1 MPILHVSF
9 RSGAGFRQKIGARP
23 FDNRKGKYR
32 LGKNIWKAAS
42 VKWTKAAM
50 AAALALTLLPPAASF
65 AAENPTAPASSS
77 AANAGTDLTASS
89 AVKFLDDFF
98 AQETISELAP
108 GAAVVVV
115 KNGQILAQKGY
126 GYADVAGKRAVDPK
140 KDVFRMASVSKTFT
154 SVAIMQLVEQGKLS
168 LDADIRTYL
177 GGITFDNPF
186 AEPVTVADLLTHRSG
201 FQIQDVLAEDIS
213 PDLSEYVSMKD
224 YIGKHM
230 PDVVREP
237 GTAYMYDNF
246 AFLLLGYIVQQVSGT
261 PFETYMNQQVFAPL
275 GMDSSSFL
283 MTDGLKA
290 RAATGYAG
298 GEALDPYALRPTVMP
313 QGGMLSTSDDI
324 AKFMLAFL
332 NDGKSASGAQL
343 LKADTVASM
352 EEYRSM
358 IHPLLPDTTYGF
370 EAPSQLPGAGSS
382 SKVITKA
389 GDVPGAS
396 SLMFLIPEQKTGVF
410 VVYNQNGGLREQL
423 YAAFISRFFPQ
434 YAEAA
439 KLPDYAGESPEQLA
453 RYSGLY
459 KDLRV
464 ESLVSK
470 VGPEARGR
478 VIISDPLTGERALRQ
493 VAPGLFVDANGMFV
507 AFKTEADGSVSYLKE
522 PYLNPAGYEQKGMK
536 PAGFNDIP
544 STHPYAQYIL
554 DLQSLGYYPNDPNQS
569 FGPDQAVTRGEY
581 VDMLMRTSA
590 IPLSENKPEL
600 KDVAGS
606 PYAAAI
612 QTAYEYGLISGNEK
626 GMFQPDRPIT
636 RQEAAVIIY
645 NSTASL
651 YPEELLDVVDLT
663 GKTDKW
669 AEPAV
674 KLAVMLGYHGPE
686 VKFDASGAADFQSKK
701 VLTRAEN
708 AAINDMLLT
717 NTLTGA
723 MHLDDAEAGKEPA
736 A

>member
-1 MPILHVSF
+1 
-9 RSGAGFRQKIGARP
+9 
-23 FDNRKGKYR
+23 
-32 LGKNIWKAAS
+32 
-42 VKWTKAAM
+42 M
-50 AAALALTLLPPAASF
+50 AAALALTLLPPALTSAAS
-65 AAENPTAPASSS
+65 ETPASATS
-77 AANAGTDLTASS
+77 ASATSTPLTASS
-89 AVKFLDDFF
+89 VTTFLDTFF
-98 AQETISELAP
+98 AQEAIQELAP

-115 KNGQILAQKGY
+115 KDGQILAQKGY
-126 GYADVAGKRAVDPK
+126 GYADVASERVVDPK

-168 LDADIRTYL
+168 LDTDIRTYL
-177 GGITFDNPF
+177 GGITFSNPF
-186 AEPVTVADLLTHRSG
+186 SKPVTVADLLTHRSG
-201 FQIQDVLAEDIS
+201 FQIQDVLTEDIS
-213 PDLSEYVSMKD
+213 SNLDEYVSMKD
-224 YIGKHM
+224 YITNHM

-246 AFLLLGYIVQQVSGT
+246 AFLLLGYIVQQASGT
-261 PFETYMNQQVFAPL
+261 PFETYMNQNVFSTL
-275 GMDSSSFL
+275 GMSSSNFL
-283 MTDGLKA
+283 MTKDLKA
-290 RAATGYAG
+290 RTVTGYSG
-298 GEALDPYALRPTVMP
+298 GEPLEPYTLRPTVMP
-313 QGGMLSTSDDI
+313 QGGMFSTSDDI

-343 LKADTVASM
+343 LKPDTVASM
-352 EEYRSM
+352 EEYRSA

-410 VVYNQNGGLREQL
+410 VVYNQNGSLREQL
-423 YAAFISRFFPQ
+423 YTAFINRFFPQ

-439 KLPDYAGESPEQLA
+439 KLPEYVGDSPEQLA

-470 VGPEARGR
+470 VGPESRGR
-478 VIISDPLTGERALRQ
+478 VVISDPLTGERALRQ
-493 VAPGLFVDANGMFV
+493 VAPGLFVDAAGMFV
-507 AFKTEADGSVSYLKE
+507 AFKTEADGNVSYLKE

-554 DLQSLGYYPNDPNQS
+554 DLQSLGYYPNDANQS
-569 FGPDQAVTRGEY
+569 FGPNQPVTRGEY

-590 IPLSENKPEL
+590 ITLSKNEPKF

-612 QTAYEYGLISGNEK
+612 QTAYEYGLITGNEK

-645 NSTASL
+645 NSNAAL
-651 YPEELLDVVDLT
+651 YPPELLDGVKLT

-669 AEPAV
+669 AVPAV
-674 KLAVMLGYHGPE
+674 KLLVMLGYHGPE
-686 VKFDASGAADFQSKK
+686 VKFNAAGAADFQSKK

-717 NTLTGA
+717 NTITGT
-723 MHLDDAEAGKEPA
+723 MHLDDAQSSKQPSA
-736 A
+736 

>member
-1 MPILHVSF
+1 L
-9 RSGAGFRQKIGARP
+9 K
-23 FDNRKGKYR
+23 
-32 LGKNIWKAAS
+32 KNNVWKVTS
-42 VKWTKAAM
+42 LRFTKTAIAAM
-50 AAALALTLLPPAASF
+50 LALTLFPTAASF
-65 AAENPTAPASSS
+65 ATEMPAGITSTSTDTAL
-77 AANAGTDLTASS
+77 TTASVT
-89 AVKFLDDFF
+89 AFLNEFF
-98 AQETISELAP
+98 AEEAIQEMAP

-115 KNGQILAQKGY
+115 KNGQVLAEKGY
-126 GYADVAGKRAVDPK
+126 GYADVDSKRKVDPK
-140 KDVFRMASVSKTFT
+140 NDVFRMASVSKTFT
-154 SVAIMQLVEQGKLS
+154 AAAIMQLVEQGKLR
-168 LDADIRTYL
+168 LDSDIRTYL
-177 GGITFDNPF
+177 GGVTFNNPF
-186 AEPVTVADLLTHRSG
+186 AKPVTVADLLTHRSG

-213 PDLSEYVSMKD
+213 SDLDGYVSMKD
-224 YIGKHM
+224 YISKNM

-261 PFETYMNQQVFAPL
+261 PFETYMNQNVFTPL
-275 GMDSSSFL
+275 GMSSSGFL
-283 MTDGLKA
+283 MTDDLKA
-290 RAATGYAG
+290 RAATGYAA
-298 GEALDPYALRPTVMP
+298 GEPLDPYALRPTVMP

-352 EEYRSM
+352 EEYRSA

-389 GDVPGAS
+389 GDMPGAS

-410 VVYNQNGGLREQL
+410 VVYNQNGALREQL
-423 YAAFISRFFPQ
+423 YADFITQFFPQ

-439 KLPDYAGESPEQLA
+439 KLPDYTGESPEQLA
-453 RYSGLY
+453 RYLGLY

-464 ESLVSK
+464 ENIVSK
-470 VGPEARGR
+470 VGPESRGR
-478 VIISDPLTGERALRQ
+478 VIISDPLTGERPLRQ
-493 VAPGLFVDANGMFV
+493 VGPNLFVDAAGLFV

-522 PYLNPAGYEQKGMK
+522 PYLNPAGYEQKGVK

-569 FGPDQAVTRGEY
+569 FGPDQPVTRGEY

-590 IPLSENKPEL
+590 ITLSENKPEF

-612 QTAYEYGLISGNEK
+612 QTAYEYGLVSGNEK

-651 YPEELLDVVDLT
+651 YPEELLDVIDLT

-669 AEPAV
+669 AVPAV

-686 VKFDASGAADFQSKK
+686 VKFNAAGAADFQSKK

-723 MHLDDAEAGKEPA
+723 QHLDDAAADKEPA